1 MLCII
6 VNLQETNPELV
17 MNVLVRGNKE
27 ELLWRLFEKSFCNT
41 ASQLATFQ
49 HFLEW
54 PATTAFIRMY
64 GKFTVLLGYITF
76 NSRNQ
81 TAFCRISLPF
91 RSRNSKSCN

>member
-6 VNLQETNPELV
+6 VNLQETNPERV
-17 MNVLVRGNKE
+17 MNALVKGNKE

-41 ASQLATFQ
+41 SSQLSTFE
-49 HFLEW
+49 HFVEW

-64 GKFTVLLGYITF
+64 GKFTVLFAYITF
-76 NSRNQ
+76 HSSNQ

-91 RSRNSKSCN
+91 PS